1 MDNMNNIGSG
11 ILIIVIIIVLL
22 LFGIIG
28 GCSDRSMEF
37 FIKAIGQSQSPNRVH
52 RRRTPMTL
60 LETTTVRLALSWRHD
75 QTVVPSFS
83 E

>member
-37 FIKAIGQSQSPNRVH
+37 SSMPSASHNPEQFTGGDAYEPFGDDYSSSS
-52 RRRTPMTL
+52 
-60 LETTTVRLALSWRHD
+60 TVLA
-75 QTVVPSFS
+75 P
-83 E
+83 